1 MRNTRRW
8 MMIRREG
15 DVIRNGLN
23 ICPEARAVTFQLFGI
38 RVYARL
44 VKWSR
49 LPVFQVYRIKGD
61 RR

>member
-1 MRNTRRW
+1 
-8 MMIRREG
+8 MIRREG

-23 ICPEARAVTFQLFGI
+23 ICPEARCVTLQLFGI

-49 LPVFQVYRIKGD
+49 LPVFQVYR
-61 RR
+61 R

>member
-1 MRNTRRW
+1 
-8 MMIRREG
+8 MIRREG

-44 VKWSR
+44 VAWRR